1 MILPLDIFTLII
13 DELVAEI
20 PDICSP
26 LRDPDDSITKVAEMT
41 KVASSSA
48 ALKALSLTCK
58 SLVPFCQ
65 RELFATVRFK
75 SRPTA
80 KVKWE
85 LITDLARI
93 LQQSP
98 HLSAYI
104 RNVYFADDRRDLPK
118 SELISSVLEKLRDV
132 RVLDLDEACYSSG
145 GSWGQ
150 IPERIVSALEDIV
163 KLPSLRILR
172 ISLIQGIPLDF
183 VRGASQ
189 LQRLMLCRCSLLG
202 FCIDPIAPSGPF
214 VTRSSAGHIDRA
226 DSSIVQPI
234 IEFAALKTLA
244 VDVNSKKEAKVLQE
258 LVKFTGNLNH
268 LRWTTSKCIRS
279 LTCYLDYLMITQYKR
294 IVHLPAY
301 PRSCLQGYP
310 KH

>member
-20 PDICSP
+20 PDIRSP
-26 LRDPDDSITKVAEMT
+26 LRYPDRPITQVAEMT

-65 RELFATVRFK
+65 RELFATVRFE
-75 SRPTA
+75 SGPTA

-189 LQRLMLCRCSLLG
+189 LQRLMLCRCSLRG
-202 FCIDPIAPSGPF
+202 FCIDPTAPSGPF
-214 VTRSSAGHIDRA
+214 VTQSSVAHIDRA

-234 IEFAALKTLA
+234 IEFAALKVLA
-244 VDVNSKKEAKVLQE
+244 VDVNSKKEAEVLQE
-258 LVKFTGNLNH
+258 LVKFTGNLSH
-268 LRWTTSKCIRS
+268 LQWTTSKRIRS
-279 LTCYLDYLMITQYKR
+279 LTYDLNHLMITQAK
-294 IVHLPAY
+294 
-301 PRSCLQGYP
+301 
-310 KH
+310 